1 MSVKIVSLEA
11 QNVKRLKAVELTP
24 TQDGLNLIGGKNGQ
38 GKTSVLDAIAWALGG
53 EKFAPSKPKRAD
65 SITDPVIRV
74 TLSNGFVVER
84 SGKNGTLKIKDP
96 SGKKSGQKILD
107 EFIEKL
113 ALNLPA
119 FMAMNDKDKAK
130 VLLKII
136 GVGDQ
141 LYELDTKCSAL
152 YNRRLEIGRIADQKE
167 KFAKEMPV
175 YPDAPKEPVSA
186 SDLIAQ
192 QQDILA
198 RNGQRQQWLREM
210 QSIDITV
217 QQVTAEMMR
226 TAQHLEDLKAKLT
239 ELQEKQRTAAK
250 SPEELEMESTAELE
264 EQLRSIET
272 INAKVRANLD
282 REKADMDAEAYR
294 KQYNDL
300 TSEIDAL
307 RADRM
312 ALLNGAEMPLD
323 GLSVEEGVLTYHG
336 QAWDNMSGAEQLK
349 CAAAIVRKLNPECG
363 FVLMDKL
370 EQMDLDTLREFG
382 AWLEAEG
389 LQVLATRVSTGE
401 ECAVIIEDGY
411 SHGNNTALAAVPAE
425 PKTWKAGE
433 F

>member
-1 MSVKIVSLEA
+1 MPVKIVSLEA

-24 TQDGLNLIGGKNGQ
+24 AQDGLSIIGGNNNQ
-38 GKTSVLDAIAWALGG
+38 GKTSVLDALAWALGG
-53 EKFAPSKPKRAD
+53 EKFAPSKPKREG
-65 SITDPVIRV
+65 SVTDPVIRV

-130 VLLKII
+130 VLLQII

-141 LYELDTKCSAL
+141 LFQLDAECATL
-152 YNRRLEIGRIADQKE
+152 YNRRTEIGRIADQKE
-167 KFAKEMPV
+167 KFAKEMPI
-175 YPDAPKEPVSA
+175 YPDVPKEPVSA
-186 SDLIAQ
+186 AELIAQ
-192 QQDILA
+192 QQEILG
-198 RNGQRQQWLREM
+198 RNGQRQQWIRDA
-210 QSIDITV
+210 QQIDMVINNI
-217 QQVTAEMMR
+217 TAEINR
-226 TAQHLEDLKAKLT
+226 TKRDLERLMAQLAAEQAKAK
-239 ELQEKQRTAAK
+239 EAEK
-250 SPEELEMESTAELE
+250 SPEDLEMESTEELE
-264 EQLRSIET
+264 EQLRNVEE

-282 REKADMDAEAYR
+282 REKADIDAEEYR
-294 KQYNDL
+294 NQYNGL
-300 TSEIDAL
+300 TDEIE
-307 RADRM
+307 RIRSQRM
-312 ALLNGAEMPLD
+312 ALLNGAEMPLA
-323 GLSVEEGVLTYHG
+323 GLSVEDGALTYNG
-336 QAWDNMSGAEQLK
+336 QAWDNMSGSEQLK

-370 EQMDLDTLREFG
+370 EQMDLQTLQEFG
-382 AWLEAEG
+382 AWLEQEG

-411 SHGNNTALAAVPAE
+411 SHSTAQPAPAE
-425 PKTWKAGE
+425 PKQWKAGE

>member
-24 TQDGLNLIGGKNGQ
+24 APEGLSIIGGNNGQ

-53 EKFAPSKPKRAD
+53 EKFAPSKPKREG
-65 SITDPVIRV
+65 SVTDPVIRV

-107 EFIEKL
+107 YFIEKL

-119 FMAMNDKDKAK
+119 FMAMNDKEKAK
-130 VLLKII
+130 VLLQII
-136 GVGDQ
+136 GVGEE
-141 LYELDTKCSAL
+141 LYRLDSEQSRL
-152 YNRRLEIGRIADQKE
+152 YNRRTEIGRIADQKE

-175 YPDAPKEPVSA
+175 YPDVPKEPVSA
-186 SDLIAQ
+186 AELIAQ
-192 QQDILA
+192 QQEILA
-198 RNGQRQQWLREM
+198 RNGQRQQWQHDM

-217 QQVTAEMMR
+217 QQLTAEIMR
-226 TAQHLEDLKAKLT
+226 TAKWLDDLKKQLAAW
-239 ELQEKQRTAAK
+239 QEKAEAAHK

-264 EQLRSIET
+264 DQLRSIET
-272 INAKVRANLD
+272 VNAKVRANLD
-282 REKADMDAEAYR
+282 REKADLDAEGYR
-294 KQYNDL
+294 KQYNAL
-300 TSEIDAL
+300 TDEIDAI
-307 RADRM
+307 RAQRM
-312 ALLNGAEMPLD
+312 ALLNGAQMPLE
-323 GLSVEEGVLTYHG
+323 GLSVEDGVLTYHG

-349 CAAAIVRKLNPECG
+349 CAAAIVRKLNPDCG

-370 EQMDLDTLREFG
+370 EQMDMQTLHDFG

-411 SHGNNTALAAVPAE
+411 SHGNEPAPATVPAE
-425 PKTWKAGE
+425 PKQWKAGE

>member
-24 TQDGLNLIGGKNGQ
+24 AQDGLSIIGGNNGQ

-53 EKFAPSKPKRAD
+53 EKFAPSKPKRED
-65 SITDPVIRV
+65 SVTDPVIRV

-119 FMAMNDKDKAK
+119 FMAMNDKEKAK
-130 VLLKII
+130 VLLQII

-141 LYELDTKCSAL
+141 LYQLDTQCSTL

-167 KFAKEMPV
+167 KYAKEMPIYADV
-175 YPDAPKEPVSA
+175 PKEPVSA
-186 SDLIAQ
+186 SELISMQ
-192 QQDILA
+192 QEVLA
-198 RNGQRQQWLREM
+198 RNGQRQQWINEASSITIQIGQITSEISMTEKRLSDLR
-210 QSIDITV
+210 
-217 QQVTAEMMR
+217 
-226 TAQHLEDLKAKLT
+226 AQLSALQDKAN
-239 ELQEKQRTAAK
+239 AA
-250 SPEELEMESTAELE
+250 SHTPEELEMESTAELE
-264 EQLRSIET
+264 EQLRSIEAV
-272 INAKVRANLD
+272 NAKVRANLD
-282 REKADMDAEAYR
+282 REKADLDAEEYR

-300 TSEIDAL
+300 TDEIEAV
-307 RADRM
+307 RAQRRE
-312 ALLNGAEMPLD
+312 LLNGAEMPLD
-323 GLSVEEGVLTYHG
+323 GLSVEDGVLTYHG

-370 EQMDLDTLREFG
+370 EQMDLGTLRDFG

-411 SHGNNTALAAVPAE
+411 SHGTAPAPTE
-425 PKTWKAGE
+425 SKTWKAGE

>member
-1 MSVKIVSLEA
+1 MPVKIVSLEA

-24 TQDGLNLIGGKNGQ
+24 AQDGLSIIGGNNNQ
-38 GKTSVLDAIAWALGG
+38 GKTSVLDALAWALGG
-53 EKFAPSKPKRAD
+53 EKFAPSKPKREG
-65 SITDPVIRV
+65 SVTDPVIRV

-130 VLLKII
+130 VLLQII

-141 LYELDTKCSAL
+141 LFQLDTECATL
-152 YNRRLEIGRIADQKE
+152 YNRRTEIGRIADQKE

-175 YPDAPKEPVSA
+175 YPDVPKEPVSA
-186 SDLIAQ
+186 ADLIAQ
-192 QQDILA
+192 QQEILG
-198 RNGQRQQWLREM
+198 RNGQRQQWIREA
-210 QSIDITV
+210 QQIDMVINNLN
-217 QQVTAEMMR
+217 AEIER
-226 TAQHLEDLKAKLT
+226 TQRDLERLTAQLAAEQAKAK
-239 ELQEKQRTAAK
+239 EAAK
-250 SPEELEMESTAELE
+250 SPEALEMESTEELE
-264 EQLRSIET
+264 EQLRNVEE

-282 REKADMDAEAYR
+282 REKADIDAEEYR
-294 KQYNDL
+294 NQYNGL
-300 TSEIDAL
+300 TDEIEHI
-307 RADRM
+307 RAQRM
-312 ALLNGAEMPLD
+312 ALLSGAEMPLA
-323 GLSVEEGVLTYHG
+323 GLSVEEGALTYNG
-336 QAWDNMSGAEQLK
+336 QAWDNMSGSEQLK

-370 EQMDLDTLREFG
+370 EQMDLQTLQEFG
-382 AWLEAEG
+382 TWLEQEG

-411 SHGNNTALAAVPAE
+411 SHSTANSQPAQIE
-425 PKTWKAGE
+425 PKQWKAGE

>member
-53 EKFAPSKPKRAD
+53 EKFAPSKPKRAE
-65 SITDPVIRV
+65 SVTDPVIRV

-84 SGKNGTLKIKDP
+84 SGKRFALNKVLMFL
-96 SGKKSGQKILD
+96 SGQKILD

-119 FMAMNDKDKAK
+119 FMSMNDKEKAK
-130 VLLKII
+130 VLLQII

-141 LYELDTKCSAL
+141 LYELDTKCSTL

-186 SDLIAQ
+186 ADLIEQ
-192 QQDILA
+192 HQEILA
-198 RNGQRQQWLREM
+198 RNGQRQQWQAEA
-210 QSIDITV
+210 
-217 QQVTAEMMR
+217 QQIQFVI
-226 TAQHLEDLKAKLT
+226 QKLT
-239 ELQEKQRTAAK
+239 ADIERTKRDLERLEATLAAEQAKAAEAAK
-250 SPEELEMESTAELE
+250 SPVELEMESTAELE
-264 EQLRSIET
+264 EQLRSVEE
-272 INAKVRANLD
+272 INAKVRANMD
-282 REKADMDAEAYR
+282 REKADLDAEAYR
-294 KQYNDL
+294 KQYDEL
-300 TSEIDAL
+300 TAEIENI
-307 RADRM
+307 RIERM
-312 ALLNGAEMPLD
+312 KLLDGAEMPLD
-323 GLSVEEGVLTYHG
+323 GLSVEDGVLTYHG

-349 CAAAIVRKLNPECG
+349 CAAAIVRKLNPKCG

-382 AWLEAEG
+382 VWLEAEG

-411 SHGNNTALAAVPAE
+411 SHGNDTAPAAVPAE
-425 PKTWKAGE
+425 PKQWKAGE

>member
-11 QNVKRLKAVELTP
+11 QNVKRLKAIELTP
-24 TQDGLNLIGGKNGQ
+24 TQDGLTLIGGKNGQ

-65 SITDPVIRV
+65 SVTDPVIRV

-107 EFIEKL
+107 YFIEKL

-119 FMAMNDKDKAK
+119 FMAMNDKEKAK
-130 VLLKII
+130 VLLQII

-141 LYELDTKCSAL
+141 LYELDTKCSTL

-167 KFAKEMPV
+167 KYAKEMPV
-175 YPDAPKEPVSA
+175 YPDAPKELVSA
-186 SDLIAQ
+186 ADLIEQ
-192 QQDILA
+192 HQEILA
-198 RNGQRQQWLREM
+198 RNGQRQQWQAEA
-210 QSIDITV
+210 
-217 QQVTAEMMR
+217 QQIAFVI
-226 TAQHLEDLKAKLT
+226 QKLT
-239 ELQEKQRTAAK
+239 ADIERTKRDLERLEATLAAEQAKAAEAAK
-250 SPEELEMESTAELE
+250 SPAELEMESTAELE
-264 EQLRSIET
+264 EQLRSVEE
-272 INAKVRANLD
+272 INAKVRANMD
-282 REKADMDAEAYR
+282 REKADLDAEAYR
-294 KQYNDL
+294 KQYDEL
-300 TSEIDAL
+300 TAEIESI
-307 RADRM
+307 RNERM
-312 ALLNGAEMPLD
+312 KLLDGAEMPLD
-323 GLSVEEGVLTYHG
+323 GLSVEDGVLTYHE

-382 AWLEAEG
+382 VWLEAEG

-411 SHGNNTALAAVPAE
+411 SHGNNTAPAAVPAE

>member
-53 EKFAPSKPKRAD
+53 EKFAPSKPKRAE
-65 SITDPVIRV
+65 SVTDPVIRV

-119 FMAMNDKDKAK
+119 FMEMNDKEKAK
-130 VLLKII
+130 VLLQII

-141 LYELDTKCSAL
+141 LYELDTKCSTL

-186 SDLIAQ
+186 SELIAQ

-198 RNGQRQQWLREM
+198 RNGQRQQWQREM
-210 QSIDITV
+210 QSIDIAI
-217 QQVTAEMMR
+217 QNVTAEIAR
-226 TAQHLEDLKAKLT
+226 TEQTLANLRAQLAA
-239 ELQEKQRTAAK
+239 LQEKADAAKK
-250 SPEELEMESTAELE
+250 SPEELAMESTAELE

-272 INAKVRANLD
+272 INAKVRANMD
-282 REKADMDAEAYR
+282 REKADLDAEAYR

-312 ALLNGAEMPLD
+312 ALLNGAEMPLE

-336 QAWDNMSGAEQLK
+336 QAWDNMSGAEQLR

-382 AWLEAEG
+382 EWLEAEG

-411 SHGNNTALAAVPAE
+411 SHSNDTAPAAVPAE
-425 PKTWKAGE
+425 PRTWKAGE

>member
-53 EKFAPSKPKRAD
+53 EKFAPSKPKRAE
-65 SITDPVIRV
+65 SATDPVIRV

-119 FMAMNDKDKAK
+119 FMAMNDKEKAK
-130 VLLKII
+130 VLLQII

-141 LYELDTKCSAL
+141 LYELDTKCSTL

-186 SDLIAQ
+186 ADLIEQ
-192 QQDILA
+192 HQEILA
-198 RNGQRQQWLREM
+198 RNGQRQQWQAEA
-210 QSIDITV
+210 
-217 QQVTAEMMR
+217 QQIQFVI
-226 TAQHLEDLKAKLT
+226 QKLT
-239 ELQEKQRTAAK
+239 ADIERTKRELERLEATLAAEQAKAAEAAK
-250 SPEELEMESTAELE
+250 SPAELEMESTAELE
-264 EQLRSIET
+264 EQLRSVEE
-272 INAKVRANLD
+272 INAKVRANMD
-282 REKADMDAEAYR
+282 REKADLDAEAYR
-294 KQYNDL
+294 KQYDEL
-300 TSEIDAL
+300 TTEIENI
-307 RADRM
+307 RIERM
-312 ALLNGAEMPLD
+312 KLLDGAEMPLD
-323 GLSVEEGVLTYHG
+323 GLSVEDGVLTYHG

-349 CAAAIVRKLNPECG
+349 CAAAIVRKLNPKCG

-382 AWLEAEG
+382 EWLEAEG

-411 SHGNNTALAAVPAE
+411 SHGNDTAPAAMPAE

>member
-11 QNVKRLKAVELTP
+11 QNIKRLKAVELTP

-53 EKFAPSKPKRAD
+53 EKFVPSKPKRAE
-65 SITDPVIRV
+65 SVTDPVIRV

-119 FMAMNDKDKAK
+119 FMSMNDKEKAK
-130 VLLKII
+130 VLLQII

-141 LYELDTKCSAL
+141 LYELDTKCSTL

-175 YPDAPKEPVSA
+175 FPDAPKEPVSA
-186 SDLIAQ
+186 ADLIEQ
-192 QQDILA
+192 HQEILA
-198 RNGQRQQWLREM
+198 RNGQRQQWQAEA
-210 QSIDITV
+210 
-217 QQVTAEMMR
+217 QQIQFVI
-226 TAQHLEDLKAKLT
+226 QKLT
-239 ELQEKQRTAAK
+239 ADIERTKRELERLEATLAAEQAKAAEAAK
-250 SPEELEMESTAELE
+250 SPAELEMESTSELE
-264 EQLRSIET
+264 EQLRSVEE
-272 INAKVRANLD
+272 INAKVRANMD
-282 REKADMDAEAYR
+282 REKADLDAEAYR
-294 KQYNDL
+294 KQYDEL
-300 TSEIDAL
+300 TTEIENI
-307 RADRM
+307 RIERM
-312 ALLNGAEMPLD
+312 KLLDGAEMPLD
-323 GLSVEEGVLTYHG
+323 GLSVEDGVLTYHG

-349 CAAAIVRKLNPECG
+349 CAAAIVRKLNPKCG

-382 AWLEAEG
+382 KWLEAEG

-411 SHGNNTALAAVPAE
+411 SHGNDTAPAIMPAE

>member
-24 TQDGLNLIGGKNGQ
+24 AQDGLSIIGGNNGQ

-53 EKFAPSKPKRAD
+53 EKFAPSKPKREG
-65 SITDPVIRV
+65 SVTDPVIRV

-96 SGKKSGQKILD
+96 TGKKSGQKILD

-130 VLLKII
+130 VLLQII
-136 GVGDQ
+136 GVGDE
-141 LYELDTKCSAL
+141 LYRLDSEQSRL
-152 YNRRLEIGRIADQKE
+152 YNRRTEIGRIADQKE

-186 SDLIAQ
+186 SDLIAK

-198 RNGQRQQWLREM
+198 RNGQRQQWQHEM
-210 QSIDITV
+210 KSIDIAV

-226 TAQHLEDLKAKLT
+226 TAQQLEDLKTKLSA
-239 ELQEKQRTAAK
+239 LQEKQAAAAK

-282 REKADMDAEAYR
+282 REKADMDAEGYR
-294 KQYNDL
+294 KQYNTL
-300 TSEIDAL
+300 TDEIEAL
-307 RADRM
+307 RAQRM
-312 ALLNGAEMPLD
+312 ALLNGAEMPLE
-323 GLSVEEGVLTYHG
+323 GLSVEDGVLTYHG
-336 QAWDNMSGAEQLK
+336 QAWDNMSGAEQLR
-349 CAAAIVRKLNPECG
+349 CAAAIVRKLNPDCG

-370 EQMDLDTLREFG
+370 EQMDMQTLTDFG
-382 AWLEAEG
+382 AWLEQEG
-389 LQVLATRVSTGE
+389 LQVLATRVGTGE

-411 SHGNNTALAAVPAE
+411 SHGSAPAPAAE
-425 PKTWKAGE
+425 PRAWEAGK

>member
-53 EKFAPSKPKRAD
+53 EKFAPSKPKRED
-65 SITDPVIRV
+65 SVTDPVIRV
-74 TLSNGFVVER
+74 TLSNGFIVER

-119 FMAMNDKDKAK
+119 FLSMNDKEKAK
-130 VLLKII
+130 VLLQII

-141 LYELDTKCSAL
+141 LYELDSKCGTL

-175 YPDAPKEPVSA
+175 YPDVPKEPVSA
-186 SDLIAQ
+186 ADLIEQ
-192 QQDILA
+192 HQEILA
-198 RNGQRQQWLREM
+198 RNGQRQQWQTESR
-210 QSIDITV
+210 QIAFGI
-217 QQVTAEMMR
+217 Q
-226 TAQHLEDLKAKLT
+226 KLT
-239 ELQEKQRTAAK
+239 TEIERTKRDLERLEAMLAAEQAKAAEAAK
-250 SPEELEMESTAELE
+250 TPEELEMESTAELE
-264 EQLRSIET
+264 EQLRSVEE
-272 INAKVRANLD
+272 INAKVRANMD
-282 REKADMDAEAYR
+282 REKADLDAEAYR
-294 KQYNDL
+294 KQYDEL
-300 TSEIDAL
+300 TDEIERIRSERL
-307 RADRM
+307 K
-312 ALLNGAEMPLD
+312 LLDGAEMPLD
-323 GLSVEEGVLTYHG
+323 GLSVEDGVLTYHG

-411 SHGNNTALAAVPAE
+411 SHGNNPAPAAE

>member
-24 TQDGLNLIGGKNGQ
+24 AQDGLNIIGGNNGQ

-53 EKFAPSKPKRAD
+53 EKFAPSKPKRAE
-65 SITDPVIRV
+65 SVTDPVIRV

-84 SGKNGTLKIKDP
+84 SGKNGMLKIKDP

-119 FMAMNDKDKAK
+119 FMAMNDKEKAK
-130 VLLKII
+130 VLLQII

-141 LYELDTKCSAL
+141 LYELDTKCSTL

-167 KFAKEMPV
+167 KYAKEMTIYADV
-175 YPDAPKEPVSA
+175 PKEPVSA
-186 SDLIAQ
+186 SELISMQ
-192 QQDILA
+192 QEVLA
-198 RNGQRQQWLREM
+198 RNGQRQQWINEASSITIQIGQITSEISMTEKRLSDLRT
-210 QSIDITV
+210 QLSTLQD
-217 QQVTAEMMR
+217 
-226 TAQHLEDLKAKLT
+226 KAN
-239 ELQEKQRTAAK
+239 AA
-250 SPEELEMESTAELE
+250 SHTPEELEMESTAELE
-264 EQLRSIET
+264 ERLRSIEAV
-272 INAKVRANLD
+272 NAKVRANLD
-282 REKADMDAEAYR
+282 REKADIDAEEYR

-300 TSEIDAL
+300 TAEIETV
-307 RADRM
+307 RAQRM
-312 ALLNGAEMPLD
+312 ELLNGAEMPLD
-323 GLSVEEGVLTYHG
+323 GLSVEDGVLTYHG

-349 CAAAIVRKLNPECG
+349 CAAAIVRKLNPQCG

-370 EQMDLDTLREFG
+370 EQMDMQTLREFG

-411 SHGNNTALAAVPAE
+411 SHGTAPAPAE
-425 PKTWKAGE
+425 QKTWKAGE

>member
-53 EKFAPSKPKRAD
+53 EKFAPSKPKRTE
-65 SITDPVIRV
+65 SVTDPVIRV

-119 FMAMNDKDKAK
+119 FMAMNDKEKAK
-130 VLLKII
+130 VLLQII

-141 LYELDTKCSAL
+141 LYELDAKCSTL

-186 SDLIAQ
+186 ANLIEQ
-192 QQDILA
+192 QQAILA
-198 RNGQRQQWLREM
+198 RNGQRQQWQAE
-210 QSIDITV
+210 S
-217 QQVTAEMMR
+217 QQIAFVI
-226 TAQHLEDLKAKLT
+226 QKLT
-239 ELQEKQRTAAK
+239 ADIERTKRDLERLEATLAAEQAKAAEAAK

-264 EQLRSIET
+264 EQLRSVEE
-272 INAKVRANLD
+272 INAKVRANMD
-282 REKADMDAEAYR
+282 REKADLDAESYR
-294 KQYNDL
+294 KQYDDL
-300 TSEIDAL
+300 TCEIAGI
-307 RADRM
+307 RNERM
-312 ALLNGAEMPLD
+312 KLLDGAQMPLD
-323 GLSVEEGVLTYHG
+323 GLSVEDGVLTYHG
-336 QAWDNMSGAEQLK
+336 QAWDNMSGAEQLR

-370 EQMDLDTLREFG
+370 EQMDLDTLRDFG

-411 SHGNNTALAAVPAE
+411 SHGNDPAPAAVPAE